1 MTYALSPHLQ
11 TAVFQHLANADH
23 GGAAVH
29 DQPPSGTI
37 EETYITFGGESV
49 TDRSDASTQA
59 ADHDFTLSVVSAASS
74 FLQAKSVAAK
84 LSEALDGADLAL
96 ARGQLTSLRF
106 YRATARRDDKDGL
119 RRIDLRFRAR
129 VEDN

>member
-11 TAVFQHLANADH
+11 TAVFQHLANADL
-23 GGAAVH
+23 GGASLH
-29 DQPPSGTI
+29 DQPPAGTI
-37 EETYITFGGESV
+37 EETYVTFGGETV
-49 TDRSDASTQA
+49 TDRSDTSAQA
-59 ADHDFTLSVVSAASS
+59 ADHDFTLSVVSSASG

-84 LSEALDGADLAL
+84 LSEALDGADLTL
-96 ARGQLTSLRF
+96 ARGQMTSLQF
-106 YRATARRDDKDGL
+106 HRATARRDDKDGL